1 MLVNEPLHKELA
13 QVRKIGFLT
22 LKNFSLIAFSNAVE
36 VLRMANYLSGKEVY
50 QWFVITPDGAP
61 VLASN
66 GLEFSQNAKFE
77 DMGTPDVVLVCGGVD
92 VQKVV
97 TPSVLKLLKHYDKQN
112 IWLGGI
118 CTGTYALAK
127 AGLLDGSRCTV
138 HWENMASL
146 CEEFPNIEFV
156 QELFVIDGNR
166 ATCAGGIAPLD
177 LMLHF
182 VLMRF
187 GKKLVAEISDQFMVE
202 RVRDG
207 KDTQHIPVAARVG
220 SSHKALVEVS
230 ALMESNI
237 EEPLSLDELARLASL
252 SQRHLQ
258 RMFRQV
264 LNVTPMNYYLN
275 LRLKR
280 ARTLLLQTEM
290 SIMSIT
296 VACGFQSSCHFSKSY
311 RSFYGYSPSL
321 ERRQQGRSVYADK
334 LAYKL
339 VSSHN

>member
-50 QWFVITPDGAP
+50 QWFVITSDGAP

>member
-1 MLVNEPLHKELA
+1 MQKDLS
-13 QVRKIGFLT
+13 QVQKIGFLM
-22 LKNFSLIAFSNAVE
+22 LNNFSLIAFSNAVE

-50 QWFVITPDGAP
+50 QWFIITPEGAP
-61 VLASN
+61 VLASS
-66 GLEFSQNAKFE
+66 GLEFAQNAKF
-77 DMGTPDVVLVCGGVD
+77 DDIGLPDVLLVCGGVN
-92 VQKVV
+92 VQKAV
-97 TPSVLKLLKHYDKQN
+97 TPSVVKLLKHYDKQS

-127 AGLLDGSRCTV
+127 AGLLDGCRCTV

-146 CEEFPNIEFV
+146 CEEFPNISFV

-166 ATCAGGIAPLD
+166 CTCAGGVAPLD
-177 LMLHF
+177 LMLSF
-182 VLMRF
+182 VMARF

-258 RMFRQV
+258 RMFRQA

-311 RSFYGYSPSL
+311 RSLYGYSPSL
-321 ERRQQGRSVYADK
+321 ERRQQGRGGVVEK
-334 LAYKL
+334 LPFKL
-339 VSSHN
+339 IGLNS